1 MPISGNRDSVPL
13 PLSPADL
20 LAADTDPI
28 WDLSFRGIYQDPSVS
43 PTVAALP
50 WYLFNGNHDYGGALE
65 SQINWGTPDRIAN
78 SGRPSTDGVWRMPAL
93 NWTFPRIPIGDGN
106 TAAGN
111 CASMI
116 IIDTCPLTTTYRASA
131 GTDPD
136 RRASTGL
143 PGVFQDQINKF
154 CTACGGVSTWEQMR
168 WLRDQLKQESAACKV
183 VFMAGHHPVVGSGQH
198 AHSTRQQDLRV
209 RLSFPKVFEWA
220 GVDQYLN
227 GHDHI
232 VDIVE
237 LDGAA
242 SGASGT
248 ATLYV
253 TTGAGSN
260 IRTNN
265 QAPIEGTDLSLL
277 VDNGFTVH
285 SANTTHT
292 MVTTVKWDGSV
303 FFKRAQV
310 VRPKLR
316 DAPRAPPADVDWLQP
331 GF

>member
-1 MPISGNRDSVPL
+1 
-13 PLSPADL
+13 
-20 LAADTDPI
+20 
-28 WDLSFRGIYQDPSVS
+28 
-43 PTVAALP
+43 
-50 WYLFNGNHDYGGALE
+50 
-65 SQINWGTPDRIAN
+65 
-78 SGRPSTDGVWRMPAL
+78 MPAL

-106 TAAGN
+106 VAAGN

-116 IIDTCPLTTTYRASA
+116 IIDTCPLTTTYRATS
-131 GTDPD
+131 GDTTDPD
-136 RRASTGL
+136 RRATTNL

-198 AHSTRQQDLRV
+198 AHSARQQDLRV

-310 VRPKLR
+310 VRTKMR